1 MYSPGGVLL
10 AGSPSLGSGSTDS
23 AKMGSVLPGLV
34 KQEGYILLAPGA
46 GAGVGIGPVFSAQ
59 DLLAPI
65 GPLGREGGRGVFPL
79 LLSFRDSTIAHA
91 QFSRWSTAPNTLPLE
106 QFERSLRSFHVI
118 APSLFGY
125 LIPFLFRLPSPS
137 SIL

>member
-1 MYSPGGVLL
+1 
-10 AGSPSLGSGSTDS
+10 
-23 AKMGSVLPGLV
+23 MGSVLPGLV

-91 QFSRWSTAPNTLPLE
+91 QLSKWSTAPNTLPLE
-106 QFERSLRSFHVI
+106 QFERSLRSFHV
-118 APSLFGY
+118 LRQV
-125 LIPFLFRLPSPS
+125 FLDILSPS
-137 SIL
+137 CFAFPRHRHPLGWHLLG